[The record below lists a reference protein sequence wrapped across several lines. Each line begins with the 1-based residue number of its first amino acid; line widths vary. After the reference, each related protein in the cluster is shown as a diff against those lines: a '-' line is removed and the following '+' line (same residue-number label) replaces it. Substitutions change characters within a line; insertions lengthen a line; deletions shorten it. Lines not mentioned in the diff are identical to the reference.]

1 MKNSINLVNL
11 TPHEIRIIRED
22 QEVVIQPSGTIAR
35 CQVEQRVIGSVN
47 GIPVYKAS
55 YGQVENLPDPQ
66 EGVIYIVSAL
76 VAQAVPNRKDVLIPF
91 DSVRDQNGKIVG
103 CKALAHV

>member
-1 MKNSINLVNL
+1 MKTLINL
-11 TPHEIRIIRED
+11 TPHEIRIIHAD
-22 QEVVIQPSGTIAR
+22 QEVVIQPSGTVAR
-35 CQVEQRVIGSVN
+35 CQVEQTIVGFVN
-47 GIPVYKAS
+47 GIPVYKAI

-66 EGVIYIVSAL
+66 PGVVYIVSAL
-76 VAQAVPNRKDVLIPF
+76 VAQAVPNRDDVLIPF

>member
-1 MKNSINLVNL
+1 MKNFKRLINL
-11 TPHEIRIIRED
+11 TPHEIRIIHED

-35 CQVEQRVIGSVN
+35 CQVEQRVIGFVN
-47 GIPVYKAS
+47 GIPFYKAS

-66 EGVIYIVSAL
+66 EGVIYVVSAL
-76 VAQAVPNRKDVLIPF
+76 VAQAVPDRNDVLIPF
-91 DSVRDQNGKIVG
+91 DSIRDQNGKIVG